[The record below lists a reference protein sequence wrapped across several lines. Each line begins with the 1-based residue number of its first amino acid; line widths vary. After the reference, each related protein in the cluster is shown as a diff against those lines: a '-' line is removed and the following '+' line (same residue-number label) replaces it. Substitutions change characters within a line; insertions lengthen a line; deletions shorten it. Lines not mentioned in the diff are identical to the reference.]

1 MKISFLDKFKRKPAK
16 KEEVAPPVALA
27 PVDKA
32 SSDRLSKTVLPNA
45 TRGFGAEDS
54 GRGSSANGLG
64 QRAPFSLTSGLPPA
78 VALALEPKIERGI
91 SLDLADVLAQMP
103 EGLTRPLPEGEVSRR
118 VLLKAAEIEK
128 GMSSGKPAVSVFSV
142 FQQAPEIFLQKIQPS
157 DERQVPLPFEKV
169 MEQFSKL
176 QMRNDQYRERTVPQV
191 ETPFLQL
198 TLEDNT
204 RFGTTMETIET
215 GPLPPVRLEP
225 ATAEA
230 IAAAEPEP
238 ALHEKIPLP
247 QQPIPLTPLRP
258 TAAEIKAK
266 AAAPI
271 PPPPIQQTNP
281 PAPARIPF
289 SIAPNGTDAPAERV
303 PASSGPSVPTAAPK
317 PAAPTR
323 IPFKISAPS
332 DEVRPKPEPW
342 LTKESFQAG
351 DGHAP
356 ATKTPAFSMDGKKP
370 APSPANG
377 LRISLPLKPI
387 LQSLPPFQ
395 LTGDIAAV
403 PDDAKIELPFSLVET
418 QLVTGRIALQP
429 EEFAA
434 ALPEKYRALF
444 TAREVAAPVALSLQD
459 VLKSLPDASLRMR
472 DDQVEDAKGN
482 NFITP
487 FSEKAAEDEQR
498 FTPATAPVPAAPA
511 PNAKSA
517 EQSAPKPIVN
527 PAPLAAGERTAL
539 QEILETDD
547 EVDAKLVVAHV
558 GKLPGVQACAIMF
571 SDGLSL
577 AGKLP
582 EEFATDGLCVRA
594 PSLVQ
599 RVMEHMSEAKLGSLR
614 AMTLFC
620 EKASLS
626 FFSFDNLCLAVLHS
640 QADLNAE
647 IRERLARTTE
657 ELSRKYSTPA

>member
-1 MKISFLDKFKRKPAK
+1 MKISFLDKFKRKAAK
-16 KEEVAPPVALA
+16 KSETAAPAPLA
-27 PVDKA
+27 PVEKA
-32 SSDRLSKTVLPNA
+32 SSERLSKTVLPNA
-45 TRGFGAEDS
+45 NRVSVADDSFRGNAPAS
-54 GRGSSANGLG
+54 PG

-78 VALALEPKIERGI
+78 VALALEPKIERAI
-91 SLDLADVLAQMP
+91 SLDLADVVAQMP
-103 EGLTRPLPEGEVSRR
+103 EGLTRPLPEGEGTRR
-118 VLLKAAEIEK
+118 VLLRAAEIEK

-157 DERQVPLPFEKV
+157 DARQVPLPFEKV

-176 QMRNDQYRERTVPQV
+176 QLRNDQYRERTVPQV

-215 GPLPPVRLEP
+215 GPLPTVRLEP

-238 ALHEKIPLP
+238 ALREKVPLP
-247 QQPIPLTPLRP
+247 QPPIPLTPLRP

-271 PPPPIQQTNP
+271 PTPPTKNP

-303 PASSGPSVPTAAPK
+303 PASSGPSVPTPPAAPK

-332 DEVRPKPEPW
+332 EELRPKREPW

-351 DGHAP
+351 DSAP
-356 ATKTPAFSMDGKKP
+356 AKKPAFSMDGKAPKP
-370 APSPANG
+370 SSIDEI
-377 LRISLPLKPI
+377 RISLPLKPI

-395 LTGDIAAV
+395 LTGDIATV
-403 PDDAKIELPFSLVET
+403 PEDAKIELPFSLVEA

-429 EEFAA
+429 EQFAS

-444 TAREVAAPVALSLQD
+444 TTKDVAAPVALSLQD
-459 VLKSLPDASLRMR
+459 VLKSLPAASLRMR
-472 DDQVEDAKGN
+472 DDQVEDSKGS

-487 FSEKAAEDEQR
+487 FSQQAAEDAKR
-498 FTPATAPVPAAPA
+498 FTAVNTPLPIPLPAVVASNDEAAEQTTAAATA
-511 PNAKSA
+511 SA
-517 EQSAPKPIVN
+517 T
-527 PAPLAAGERTAL
+527 GERTTL
-539 QEILETDD
+539 QNILDTDD
-547 EVDAKLVVAHV
+547 EVDAKAVVAHIR
-558 GKLPGVQACAIMF
+558 KFPGVRACAIMF

-577 AGKLP
+577 AGRLP
-582 EEFATDGLCVRA
+582 EEYSADGLCVRA

-599 RVMEHMSEAKLGSLR
+599 RVREHMNEAKLGALR

-620 EKASLS
+620 AEASLS
-626 FFSFDNLCLAVLHS
+626 FVSHDNLCLAVLHS
-640 QADLNAE
+640 PTDLTVE
-647 IRERLARTTE
+647 IRERLARIVE
-657 ELSRKYSTPA
+657 ELSQKYSPPV